1 LDVRLGRATVEIYD
15 GATLVTTHVR
25 RDDGGAMR
33 LEHYPEPVQAFL
45 RATPPVC
52 RERAQALG
60 PATGELV
67 TTVLEPYALHHLRE
81 VQAVLRLAD
90 RYGGDRLERACR
102 RALDAGDGRYRT
114 VRGLL
119 ERELE
124 ATVPEATA
132 PAVLTPVGAFLRGPA
147 AFAPPLAEGR

>member
-1 LDVRLGRATVEIYD
+1 MDAAPAGAVGAPYSVPHAYVGRRLEVRLGRVTVEIYD
-15 GATLVTTHVR
+15 GPDLVTTHVR

-33 LEHYPEPVQAFL
+33 LEHYPESAQAFL

-52 RERAQALG
+52 RERARGLG

-67 TTVLEPYALHHLRE
+67 VALLEPYALHHLRE
-81 VQAVLRLAD
+81 AQALLRLAD

-114 VRGLL
+114 VRD
-119 ERELE
+119 
-124 ATVPEATA
+124 
-132 PAVLTPVGAFLRGPA
+132 TP
-147 AFAPPLAEGR
+147 